1 MKLKLILILLLLSLS
16 LLSWSQYP
24 TQRIEGKDTVVV
36 MTKIQA
42 SEINETFRKNKD
54 SINYY
59 KQEAI
64 NYITFSYMLSNKLE
78 NQINLN
84 DSLVKINQEQN
95 IYYNDN
101 LKKLK
106 KENKYSFIQ
115 DVIISSTW
123 ITAVIFLIRT
133 F

>member
-1 MKLKLILILLLLSLS
+1 
-16 LLSWSQYP
+16 
-24 TQRIEGKDTVVV
+24 

-115 DVIISSTW
+115 DIIISSTW

>member
-1 MKLKLILILLLLSLS
+1 
-16 LLSWSQYP
+16 
-24 TQRIEGKDTVVV
+24 
-36 MTKIQA
+36 
-42 SEINETFRKNKD
+42 
-54 SINYY
+54 
-59 KQEAI
+59 
-64 NYITFSYMLSNKLE
+64 MLSNKLE

-123 ITAVIFLIRT
+123 ITAVIFLIRI

>member
-1 MKLKLILILLLLSLS
+1 
-16 LLSWSQYP
+16 
-24 TQRIEGKDTVVV
+24 

-84 DSLVKINQEQN
+84 DSLTKINQEQN
-95 IYYNDN
+95 IYYNNN

>member
-1 MKLKLILILLLLSLS
+1 
-16 LLSWSQYP
+16 
-24 TQRIEGKDTVVV
+24 

>member
-1 MKLKLILILLLLSLS
+1 
-16 LLSWSQYP
+16 
-24 TQRIEGKDTVVV
+24 

-115 DVIISSTW
+115 DVITSSTW

>member
-1 MKLKLILILLLLSLS
+1 
-16 LLSWSQYP
+16 
-24 TQRIEGKDTVVV
+24 

-64 NYITFSYMLSNKLE
+64 NYITFSYTLSNKLE

>member
-36 MTKIQA
+36 MTKLQA

-64 NYITFSYMLSNKLE
+64 NTHVKYINIIDSINVKLF
-78 NQINLN
+78 IT
-84 DSLVKINQEQN
+84 DST
-95 IYYNDN
+95 YNNN
-101 LKKLK
+101 LKELK
-106 KENKYSFIQ
+106 KENTK
-115 DVIISSTW
+115 ISPTEFLMPITW
-123 ITAVIFLIRT
+123 IAVVIWVLFL
-133 F
+133 

>member
-1 MKLKLILILLLLSLS
+1 MSKF
-16 LLSWSQYP
+16 
-24 TQRIEGKDTVVV
+24 
-36 MTKIQA
+36 QA

-84 DSLVKINQEQN
+84 DSLTKINQEQN
-95 IYYNDN
+95 IYYNNN